1 MSAAGRWWM
10 ELCFYKIDIMTFALK
25 NVPWIELI
33 IFISAG
39 SISNIPFHFHKYR
52 CCSYVGRRGGEQ
64 YLSLG
69 VGCLRFGIVTHELGH
84 AVGFWHEQNRPDR
97 SIYIDV
103 IYDNVDSSKLLNF
116 DPRSLNEV
124 NTFDQVKFSNR
135 TNSFD
140 ILGNFSLKKGF

>member
-1 MSAAGRWWM
+1 MNSYF
-10 ELCFYKIDIMTFALK
+10 L
-25 NVPWIELI
+25 LI
-33 IFISAG
+33 KHS
-39 SISNIPFHFHKYR
+39 

-124 NTFDQVKFSNR
+124 NTFDQVCLCSLASLNICYSSYFRLRFKFSVSPQAISWQVTTLESLISCLGPN
-135 TNSFD
+135 
-140 ILGNFSLKKGF
+140 ILF